1 MGVCKPDFGGLV
13 HGVVDWM
20 IDVVCPADELI
31 LCVDFRSRRWLSTP
45 HRVRVPYASESSA
58 ETGRL
63 SIAWFQNL
71 SWDAEIR
78 NLFEAEPALFP
89 PITQGELFW
98 QREGPQRPGR
108 RTDAE

>member
-1 MGVCKPDFGGLV
+1 M
-13 HGVVDWM
+13 
-20 IDVVCPADELI
+20 
-31 LCVDFRSRRWLSTP
+31 
-45 HRVRVPYASESSA
+45 PYASESSA

-71 SWDAEIR
+71 SWDAEIC
-78 NLFEAEPALFP
+78 NLFEAEQALFP
-89 PITQGELFW
+89 PITQGEFFW